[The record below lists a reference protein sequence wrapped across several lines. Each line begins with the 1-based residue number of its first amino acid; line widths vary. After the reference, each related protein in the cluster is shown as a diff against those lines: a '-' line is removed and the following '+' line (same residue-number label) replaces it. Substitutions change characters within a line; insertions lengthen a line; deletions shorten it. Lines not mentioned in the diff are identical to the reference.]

1 MFWPTYVFLIYFKE
15 YTCITSII
23 IFSTSF
29 FFICLVQ
36 QNNFGTLLILLSSLF
51 FFLVCQFPSQDQ
63 YQFLYRTL
71 LRPISVNVNGLGLL
85 ARDFNE
91 TILTMSDRSEIME
104 LLVWNRLFRTRSS
117 AEEPVPWIQNTCVVP
132 EPIKEALIFE
142 KRQGTIVDRTFQC
155 LFRQTLG

>member
-1 MFWPTYVFLIYFKE
+1 MYHKYCHIFNFVFLYMPSAAKLFW
-15 YTCITSII
+15 YII
-23 IFSTSF
+23 NIA
-29 FFICLVQ
+29 
-36 QNNFGTLLILLSSLF
+36 LF
-51 FFLVCQFPSQDQ
+51 PFFLVCPFPSQDQ

-91 TILTMSDRSEIME
+91 TILTVSDRSESME